1 MSYSCDNIT
10 SICNLTFINIAWFFD
25 SLLNDL
31 DEMRKEVVASC
42 YEEDTKIE
50 SQGRRLLRDAG
61 LLKPYKYVSD
71 YDERIDGYEGDED
84 WLEPWDKV

>member
-1 MSYSCDNIT
+1 MMSYSCDSIT
-10 SICNLTFINIAWFFD
+10 SICNLTFINIAWFLD

-31 DEMRKEVVASC
+31 NEIRKDVVSS
-42 YEEDTKIE
+42 YEEDDQIE
-50 SQGRRLLRDAG
+50 NQGRKRLQNAG

>member
-1 MSYSCDNIT
+1 MSYSCGSIT
-10 SICNLTFINIAWFFD
+10 SICNMTFINISWFLE

-31 DEMRKEVVASC
+31 NEIKKGVTSS

-50 SQGRRLLRDAG
+50 SQGRRRLQNAG
-61 LLKPYKYVSD
+61 LLKPYKYVSEP
-71 YDERIDGYEGDED
+71 DERIDGYDGDED